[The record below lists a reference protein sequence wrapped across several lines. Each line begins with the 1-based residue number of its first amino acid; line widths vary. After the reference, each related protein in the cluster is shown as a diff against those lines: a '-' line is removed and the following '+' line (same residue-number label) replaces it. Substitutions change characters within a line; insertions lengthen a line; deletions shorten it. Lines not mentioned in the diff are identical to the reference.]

1 MDEEAGVVRGPK
13 IGEGVMDSANFRT
26 WLELGQRI
34 RIWWIQGPATQV
46 RSYKEDAEYEEIT
59 EHLTSI
65 TPEVDRTFSRAA
77 HRAGF
82 RAAATEPNTGDLVVV
97 KA

>member
-1 MDEEAGVVRGPK
+1 MDAP
-13 IGEGVMDSANFRT
+13 NFRT

-34 RIWWIQGPATQV
+34 RIWWIQGPTARV
-46 RSYKEDAEYEEIT
+46 RSAKEDSEYEEIT

-65 TPEVDRTFSRAA
+65 TPEVDRRFSRAA

-82 RAAATEPNTGDLVVV
+82 RATMADPGAIALVVV
-97 KA
+97 KE

>member
-1 MDEEAGVVRGPK
+1 MDG
-13 IGEGVMDSANFRT
+13 SNFRT

-34 RIWWIQGPATQV
+34 RVWWIQGPAAHV
-46 RSYKEDAEYEEIT
+46 RSVKEEDAEYEEIA

-82 RAAATEPNTGDLVVV
+82 RATMGEKNPGALVVV
-97 KA
+97 RE

>member
-1 MDEEAGVVRGPK
+1 MEP
-13 IGEGVMDSANFRT
+13 SNFRT

-34 RIWWIQGPATQV
+34 RIWWIQGPATHV
-46 RSYKEDAEYEEIT
+46 RTFKEDSEYEEIT

-77 HRAGF
+77 RRAGF
-82 RAAATEPNTGDLVVV
+82 RSAMAEPNAGGLVVV
-97 KA
+97 KQ

>member
-1 MDEEAGVVRGPK
+1 MDAT
-13 IGEGVMDSANFRT
+13 NFST
-26 WLELGQRI
+26 WLQLGQRI
-34 RIWWIQGPATQV
+34 RIWWIQGPAAHV
-46 RSYKEDAEYEEIT
+46 RSFKEDSEYEEIA

-82 RAAATEPNTGDLVVV
+82 RAMMAAPETHGLMVV
-97 KA
+97 KE

>member
-1 MDEEAGVVRGPK
+1 
-13 IGEGVMDSANFRT
+13 MDSANFRT
-26 WLELGQRI
+26 WLQLGQRI
-34 RIWWIQGPATQV
+34 RIWWIQGPATHV
-46 RSYKEDAEYEEIT
+46 RSVKEDSEYEEIA

-82 RAAATEPNTGDLVVV
+82 RATSAETTPFELVVV
-97 KA
+97 KH

>member
-1 MDEEAGVVRGPK
+1 MDA
-13 IGEGVMDSANFRT
+13 SNFRT

-34 RIWWIQGPATQV
+34 RIWWIQGPAAHV
-46 RSYKEDAEYEEIT
+46 RSVKEDSEYEEIA

-82 RAAATEPNTGDLVVV
+82 RATLADQSASALVFV
-97 KA
+97 KD

>member
-1 MDEEAGVVRGPK
+1 MDVP
-13 IGEGVMDSANFRT
+13 SFRT

-34 RIWWIQGPATQV
+34 RIWWIQGPATHV
-46 RSYKEDAEYEEIT
+46 RAAKEDAEYEEIA

-82 RAAATEPNTGDLVVV
+82 RASIAESVGELVVS
-97 KA
+97 KL